1 MTLTDVQPVSPYP
14 VLLFKEAKERTII
27 VADLHIGW
35 EISLATKGIH
45 IPSQM
50 HRILAKLAEVVRRA
64 KPTRLILLGDIKQ
77 TVPRISMEEWK
88 TVPELL
94 EAVQK
99 MVKDVII
106 VPGNHDGDI
115 EPLVPRSIQI
125 APADGIVL
133 GEKSKL
139 AVFHG
144 HAWPKPEALS
154 ADVLVMS
161 HIHPVVRFQDRMG
174 LWTVKQVWVKG
185 KCDGTKMAEGYLK
198 YSNIRPKMNPKETF
212 EERFGVNPRDSRMII
227 MPTFNDLIGGLS
239 VNRITRR
246 LKGPILGSSGVDFG
260 ATELYLLDGT
270 FLGTVNQLTAKGDG
284 DQQ

>member
-88 TVPELL
+88 TVPELM

-246 LKGPILGSSGVDFG
+246 LKGPILGSGGVDFG

-270 FLGTVNQLTAKGDG
+270 FLGTVSQLTAKGE
-284 DQQ
+284 

>member
-1 MTLTDVQPVSPYP
+1 MALTDVQPVSPYP
-14 VLLFKEAKERTII
+14 VLLFREAKERTII

-50 HRILAKLAEVVRRA
+50 PRILAKLTDVVRKA

-77 TVPRISMEEWK
+77 AVPRISMEEWK
-88 TVPELL
+88 NVPELL

-115 EPLVPRSIQI
+115 EPLAPRSIQI
-125 APADGIVL
+125 APADGIIL

-185 KCDGTKMAEGYLK
+185 KCDGTRMAEGYLK

-212 EERFGVNPRDSRMII
+212 EKRFGVKPRDSRMII

-270 FLGTVNQLTAKGDG
+270 FLGTVNQFTPKGDW
-284 DQQ
+284 DKQ

>member
-246 LKGPILGSSGVDFG
+246 LKGPILGSGGVDFG

-270 FLGTVNQLTAKGDG
+270 FLGTVSQLTAKGE
-284 DQQ
+284 